1 VRRAAL
7 AALCALALAGCGFLE
22 PRERVLPAGFAEP
35 RFILVSDEAQG
46 PILVGGDYGLR
57 TSLDGGRT
65 WTTPPGGEEP
75 ALAAGPYADRIM
87 VSRGAT
93 GQPYAYALDRAPDEA
108 MAWPFP
114 GAVTLLA
121 GSARR
126 DRLWAVAT
134 ARGARPALQ
143 YSNDGGRTWWR
154 MAAVGL
160 CPRPRALAAGP
171 IEPGRPERLWVACGR
186 RGLLI
191 SDDLGVSFRRIVGVG
206 DVRDVAAARSRAG
219 HAVILTP
226 RVRVTFDGGATWR
239 TADLDAV
246 RVAIDPRNADL
257 VFAVGPNG
265 SLRAS
270 LDGGLGF

>member
-1 VRRAAL
+1 MRRAAL

-22 PRERVLPAGFAEP
+22 PRERILPAGFAEP
-35 RFILVSDEAQG
+35 RLLLVSDEAQG
-46 PILVGGDYGLR
+46 PLLVGGNYGLR

-65 WTTPPGGEEP
+65 WTTPEGGDEP
-75 ALAAGPYADRIM
+75 VLAAGPYADRVM

-93 GQPYAYALDRAPDEA
+93 GVAYGYALDGAPDEA
-108 MAWPFP
+108 RAWPFP
-114 GAVTLLA
+114 GNVVLLA

-126 DRLWAVAT
+126 DRLWAVA
-134 ARGARPALQ
+134 AVRGQRPMLQ

-154 MAAVGL
+154 MAALGL
-160 CPRPRALAAGP
+160 CPRPRALAVGP
-171 IEPGRPERLWVACGR
+171 IERGRPERLWVACGR

-191 SDDLGVSFRRIVGVG
+191 SDDLGVNFRRITGLA

-239 TADLDAV
+239 AADLDAV
-246 RVAIDPRNADL
+246 RVAVDPRNADL

-265 SLRAS
+265 SLHAS
-270 LDGGLGF
+270 LDGGRGF

>member
-1 VRRAAL
+1 MRRAAL

-22 PRERVLPAGFAEP
+22 PRERILPAGFAEP
-35 RFILVSDEAQG
+35 RLLLVSDEAQG
-46 PILVGGDYGLR
+46 PLLVGGNYGLR

-65 WTTPPGGEEP
+65 WTTPEGGDEP
-75 ALAAGPYADRIM
+75 ALAAGPYADRVM

-93 GQPYAYALDRAPDEA
+93 GVVYGYALDGAPAEA
-108 MAWPFP
+108 RAWPFP
-114 GAVTLLA
+114 GNVVLLA

-126 DRLWAVAT
+126 DRLWAVA
-134 ARGARPALQ
+134 AVRGQRPMLQ
-143 YSNDGGRTWWR
+143 YSNDGGATWWR
-154 MAAVGL
+154 MAALGL
-160 CPRPRALAAGP
+160 CPRPRALAVGP
-171 IEPGRPERLWVACGR
+171 IERGRPERLWVACGR

-191 SDDLGVSFRRIVGVG
+191 SDDLGVNFRRITGLD

-239 TADLDAV
+239 AADLDAV
-246 RVAIDPRNADL
+246 RVAVDPRNADL

-265 SLRAS
+265 SLHAS
-270 LDGGLGF
+270 LDGGRGF